1 MHPFWSPSTPLCTG
15 ILHGVLEGEHWSLG
29 GVWTRGHYKG
39 KSLWC
44 WTCPLH
50 RRGTFLSLFSLMLGL
65 GVKYSTN
72 IRIHVKCQ
80 GAAYLHCG
88 RAAALAIVLSGTS
101 PPPCRPGVLLVCFK
115 IHPFLICDP
124 GDWTCNS
131 RRVTSLA
138 ACPQVGLYNVQCS
151 WYNVLD
157 STYLSNELRAFCF
170 FFFLKYWHLLL
181 AHRGEEKAREAL
193 VWLRGTSQVWSN
205 IPNLRICSLFFLLW
219 ANTGGWGACWLAGH
233 QGKAGT
239 RAHPQVSHSFSGSKS
254 PSWFCL
260 VHLIYSQP
268 LRQALGNLRRPDI
281 HRPFLLVTANFMY
294 IDRIQSSLILFP
306 PQRWNK

>member
-15 ILHGVLEGEHWSLG
+15 ILHGVLEWEPWSLG

-44 WTCPLH
+44 RTCPLH

-65 GVKYSTN
+65 GVKYLAN

-80 GAAYLHCG
+80 GAAYLHSG

-138 ACPQVGLYNVQCS
+138 ACPQVGLYNVFPIICS
-151 WYNVLD
+151 MFMVYCFNWIQL
-157 STYLSNELRAFCF
+157 FCRMNKEQF

-193 VWLRGTSQVWSN
+193 VWLRGTTQVWSN
-205 IPNLRICSLFFLLW
+205 ILNPRICSLFFLLW
-219 ANTGGWGACWLAGH
+219 ANALTIQVDGELADLLSTREKQARGLTLRFHTLSQDQNHHLDFAWPILSIPNPPGRPLETFADLIFTAHFCWSL
-233 QGKAGT
+233 
-239 RAHPQVSHSFSGSKS
+239 
-254 PSWFCL
+254 
-260 VHLIYSQP
+260 LISC
-268 LRQALGNLRRPDI
+268 R
-281 HRPFLLVTANFMY
+281 
-294 IDRIQSSLILFP
+294 
-306 PQRWNK
+306 